1 MRWGDLNGDIIH
13 SNSELNEQKRGLG
26 MKIIIVGC
34 GQVGRTLADELNRE
48 DNEVT
53 IIDRRYAIV
62 EEISNK
68 YDVMGVVGN
77 GASYQVQKEAGIEHA
92 DHAYRSDRFG

>member
-1 MRWGDLNGDIIH
+1 
-13 SNSELNEQKRGLG
+13 

-77 GASYQVQKEAGIEHA
+77 GASTRCRKKPGLSMRICLSQ
-92 DHAYRSDRFG
+92 

>member
-1 MRWGDLNGDIIH
+1 
-13 SNSELNEQKRGLG
+13 

-68 YDVMGVVGN
+68 YDVMGGRWKWSQLP
-77 GASYQVQKEAGIEHA
+77 GAE
-92 DHAYRSDRFG
+92 RSRD

>member
-1 MRWGDLNGDIIH
+1 MAEIIH
-13 SNSELNEQKRGLG
+13 SGSERNQQKRGLE

-53 IIDRRYAIV
+53 IIDRRYAVV

-77 GASYQVQKEAGIEHA
+77 GASYRKKQGLSGQICL
-92 DHAYRSDRFG
+92 SL

>member
-62 EEISNK
+62 REI
-68 YDVMGVVGN
+68 VRRLP
-77 GASYQVQKEAGIEHA
+77 
-92 DHAYRSDRFG
+92 AYVIRNTVRKLE